1 MERKINKLANCHVEV
16 VVNVDKDLWKKAQV
30 KAFNN
35 LAKKVSIPGFRPGK
49 APANLIKGAVDQ
61 GKVFND
67 AVNSVLNPVYED
79 ILQDKEIRPVAKP
92 TFDVNKISEDELE
105 LKIVLVTSPEVTVS
119 KYTGFQIGKEDPEVT
134 DTDIDNA
141 INELQKQNAT
151 FVVKDGVAEMGD
163 IVVIDFE
170 GKVDGVAFE
179 GGKADNHELELG
191 SKSFIPGF
199 EEQLVGVAAGVETD
213 VKVKFPE
220 NYGPEEIAG
229 KEAVF
234 HVLVHEVKHRVLPE
248 LGDEFIKDLNLGNV
262 TNIDQLRENRR
273 KQLVEQKVTA
283 ARNNY
288 INKLLEEIKKNSTFD
303 IATEIVDEE
312 KVNRKKNLED
322 RLLKSGLALD
332 QIS

>member
-1 MERKINKLANCHVEV
+1 
-16 VVNVDKDLWKKAQV
+16 
-30 KAFNN
+30 
-35 LAKKVSIPGFRPGK
+35 
-49 APANLIKGAVDQ
+49 
-61 GKVFND
+61 
-67 AVNSVLNPVYED
+67 
-79 ILQDKEIRPVAKP
+79 
-92 TFDVNKISEDELE
+92 
-105 LKIVLVTSPEVTVS
+105 
-119 KYTGFQIGKEDPEVT
+119 
-134 DTDIDNA
+134 
-141 INELQKQNAT
+141 

-262 TNIDQLRENRR
+262 TNI
-273 KQLVEQKVTA
+273 
-283 ARNNY
+283 
-288 INKLLEEIKKNSTFD
+288 
-303 IATEIVDEE
+303 
-312 KVNRKKNLED
+312 
-322 RLLKSGLALD
+322 
-332 QIS
+332 